1 MMHWFTRRQASVA
14 PAPAPA
20 VDPIAAD
27 IDRRL
32 AERRA
37 ARPSRQAEARLRESK
52 KAHDR
57 FINDRLVKAR
67 P

>member
-1 MMHWFTRRQASVA
+1 MKPWLIRRQPVA
-14 PAPAPA
+14 PAI
-20 VDPIAAD
+20 DPIAAD

-57 FINDRLVKAR
+57 YLNDRLVQVWR
-67 P
+67 